1 MSSHHQLQTR
11 FSLVWIEIEND
22 SNSGQSITVV
32 SANLHHH
39 YHHNHHLI
47 NKDHNGVLR
56 DVAASLFGWTDRR
69 QARLFTS
76 DQKLK
81 T

>member
-1 MSSHHQLQTR
+1 MSSHHQLLTR
-11 FSLVWIEIEND
+11 FSLVWTEIEND
-22 SNSGQSITVV
+22 SNSVLSITVV
-32 SANLHHH
+32 SPTLHHH

-56 DVAASLFGWTDRR
+56 DVAASLDGQTDR
-69 QARLFTS
+69 QQTRLFTS
-76 DQKLK
+76 DLKLK